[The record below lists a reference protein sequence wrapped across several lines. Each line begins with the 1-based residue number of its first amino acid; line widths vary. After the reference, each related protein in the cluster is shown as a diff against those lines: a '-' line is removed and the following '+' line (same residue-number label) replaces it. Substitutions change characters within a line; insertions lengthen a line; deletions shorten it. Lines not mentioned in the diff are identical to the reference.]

1 MFFRKNCSFFLL
13 TLGWSF
19 VLIVANES
27 LDQNKVFYAREKK
40 IGSEK

>member
-1 MFFRKNCSFFLL
+1 MVNVLTIKKLL

-27 LDQNKVFYAREKK
+27 LDQNKVFCAGEKK